1 MNRIWRALAVLAV
14 GLCGSLGHTLPASA
28 QAWPSKTI
36 RIIVPFPPGG
46 TTDVIAR
53 RVQPLL
59 EQHLKTTIVI
69 ENRAGASGAI
79 GTQAAITSAPD
90 GATFV
95 LVFDTHG
102 ANPSLLPNLPF
113 DTLKDLA
120 PIMLIGTSPM
130 VITAH
135 PTTVYRSFADLIA
148 AAKAKSGAVAYGT
161 IGAGSLAHLA
171 MSQIGNALD
180 VTMTHVPYK
189 GGGPLITD
197 AIGGHVPVAIAST
210 ALFSPHVKAGKLTAL
225 AVTSAKR
232 AAQLPDTP
240 TVSELRI
247 AGFDAEAWWGLLAPA
262 KTPPEIIAR
271 MNAAMVDALQDPMV
285 KQSLSEQGLDYRL
298 SSPDAFGRFVES
310 EIARWAKVVKD
321 NNIVVKD

>member
-1 MNRIWRALAVLAV
+1 MNRPWQMLALLAA
-14 GLCGSLGHTLPASA
+14 GLCGALWLALPADA
-28 QAWPSKTI
+28 QSWPPKTV

-46 TTDVIAR
+46 TTDLIAR
-53 RVQPLL
+53 RAQPFL
-59 EQHLKTTIVI
+59 ERNLKTSILI
-69 ENRAGASGAI
+69 ENRGGASGSI
-79 GTQAAITSAPD
+79 GTQAAVMSPPD

-130 VITAH
+130 VIATH
-135 PTTVYRSFADLIA
+135 HSTEYRSFTEVIA

-189 GGGPLITD
+189 GGGPLVND
-197 AIGGHVPVAIAST
+197 AIAGHVPISIASI
-210 ALFSPHVKAGKLTAL
+210 ALFSPHIKSGALRPLAATSGK
-225 AVTSAKR
+225 R
-232 AAQLPDTP
+232 IGQLPDTP
-240 TVSELRI
+240 TVSEV
-247 AGFDAEAWWGLLAPA
+247 AVPGFDAEAWWGLLAPS
-262 KTPPEIIAR
+262 KTPPAIIAR
-271 MNAAMVDALQDPMV
+271 MNAAMVEALQEPAV
-285 KQSLSEQGLDYRL
+285 QQGLSEQGVDYRL
-298 SSPDAFGRFVES
+298 SSPDAFGRFLEN
-310 EIARWAKVVKD
+310 EINRWAKVVKD
-321 NNIVVKD
+321 NKIVMTD